1 MRSRIPQKELDLLG
15 SVPLFSQCSKA
26 ELREIAKIGTRL
38 EVAAGT
44 DLTTEGSRGQ
54 QSFLLIEGKARCTVR
69 GAAVA
74 KLGPGDF
81 FGELSLIDGGP
92 RSATVTAVTPLTV
105 TVLNAYEFD
114 HLLRAAP
121 SIAVKLLVTLAGR
134 LRDAQ
139 ASAVY

>member
-15 SVPLFSQCSKA
+15 GVPLFSQCTKA

-38 EVAAGT
+38 DVVAGT
-44 DLTTEGSRGQ
+44 KLTSEGSGGQ
-54 QSFLLIEGKARCTVR
+54 QSYLLIDGEADCAVR
-69 GAAVA
+69 GVTVAA
-74 KLGPGDF
+74 LGPGDF

-105 TVLNAYEFD
+105 TVLNVYEFH
-114 HLLRAAP
+114 HLLQAAP
-121 SIAVKLLVTLAGR
+121 SIALKLLTTLAGR

>member
-1 MRSRIPQKELDLLG
+1 MRSRIPQQELDLLRR
-15 SVPLFSQCSKA
+15 VPIFEQCSKR
-26 ELREIAKIGTRL
+26 ELREIAKIGTRFD
-38 EVAAGT
+38 VTVGT
-44 DLTTEGSRGQ
+44 KLTSEGSAGV
-54 QSFLLIEGKARCTVR
+54 QSFLLIEGQADCAVR
-69 GAAVA
+69 GVTVAA
-74 KLGPGDF
+74 LGPGDL

-105 TVLNAYEFD
+105 TVLNVYEFH

-121 SIAVKLLVTLAGR
+121 SIALKLLATLAGR